1 MYVGSTSIYFLIGM
15 SVYTACMDWPC
26 EPTQRSDSWLRSHR
40 VQWHCTV
47 SVHVVMIVARVLSHV
62 NYTIKLKSLRLI
74 KYRVYKEAFEK
85 YSILY
90 KEYIRTYIRIC
101 SDLRLACIVFNRTY
115 VCLFSCQPVRA
126 VVSTLPPQWEVHP
139 RLGGSS
145 RPCTQ
150 IEWTKLGISVL
161 PCTCSCTAH
170 IANVRTYMQWHV
182 RMYVHTSPLHDMCI
196 PCPSWYMSIRHS
208 DLGI

>member
-161 PCTCSCTAH
+161 PCTVVQPTLPMY
-170 IANVRTYMQWHV
+170 VRTCND
-182 RMYVHTSPLHDMCI
+182 MYVCMCI
-196 PCPSWYMSIRHS
+196 QVHCMTCVFHVHVPWYMTFH
-208 DLGI
+208 